1 MSVKRRV
8 PFMIPAV
15 LLAASWMAVRSMAA
29 APTSGLDDDPPLA
42 VASASSLEIPDPI
55 LGELI
60 ARFATQA
67 RARH

>member
-8 PFMIPAV
+8 LFLIPAV
-15 LLAASWMAVRSMAA
+15 VLAASWMAVRSMAA

-42 VASASSLEIPDPI
+42 VASASVEIPDPV

-60 ARFATQA
+60 SRFAAQA
-67 RARH
+67 RARR

>member
-1 MSVKRRV
+1 
-8 PFMIPAV
+8 MIPAV
-15 LLAASWMAVRSMAA
+15 VLAASWMAVRSMAA

-42 VASASSLEIPDPI
+42 VASASLEIPDPI

-67 RARH
+67 RARR

>member
-8 PFMIPAV
+8 LFMIPAV
-15 LLAASWMAVRSMAA
+15 VLAASWMAVRSMAA

-42 VASASSLEIPDPI
+42 VASASVEIPDPL

-60 ARFATQA
+60 SRFAAQA
-67 RARH
+67 RARR